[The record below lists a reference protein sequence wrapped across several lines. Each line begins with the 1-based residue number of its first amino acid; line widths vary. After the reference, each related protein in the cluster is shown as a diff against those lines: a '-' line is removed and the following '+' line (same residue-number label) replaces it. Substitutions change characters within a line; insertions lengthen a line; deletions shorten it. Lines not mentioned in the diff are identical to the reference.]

1 MERVSSNKEKPG
13 LMAQEA
19 EMQKQ
24 DVSDGADEQ
33 DGAGEKKDS
42 RAQTAGLGGE
52 EPAASGSGG
61 RSVEIGNFRVFS
73 DLRLPEYDMG
83 NCKAYAA
90 DNLRREEGGAFA
102 LVTDPTVPTR
112 QDLIRFLT
120 GVHIGG
126 QIDLL
131 DHEIA
136 HWPLLDRKTMVLF
149 YEKPAGGRVLV
160 PGEKQRKI
168 DEHDFAKVVIEP
180 LMHVLQAVADK
191 GLTHRN
197 IRADNLFFGD
207 PMAEKVVVGDCC
219 AAPAGFNQ
227 PLVYETISRM
237 TADPAGRGLG
247 SVLDDLYALGMTI
260 AALGIGHTPLEKL
273 REQDIIDVKLSKGSF
288 QAVVMNEKLPLALIE
303 PVRGLLCDDSD
314 ERWGFSELHAWI
326 DGRRAKPVQSNT
338 ERRAARSQNI
348 SGKDYY
354 TARSLAQGIA
364 KNWVNSLAPLRDGTV
379 EIWLRRGLADND
391 RAKHMSEAIRQLQ
404 WAGADKRAA
413 EDILIAKSII
423 ILDPSG
429 AIRFKGFSAM
439 VDGLGSMLSYDV
451 QHGRGPQRFADVVVR
466 DIPSFWFGRQGGY
479 SPEVQKLQ
487 QAYKNLRYYIQQQSA
502 GYGYER
508 CLYAIV
514 RNQHCLSPMIE
525 KDYVVDITQLLP
537 ALEKAAADLPDDSW
551 PVDRHIAAFI
561 ATRLEDDVE
570 AQLLAL
576 QNPSDEVEYSRAI
589 ISMLALVQWRHGP
602 DNLQNLSHW
611 VARLMEP
618 AVKVFH
624 SKARRERV
632 EHEIPKLA
640 KRGNLVELYNLIN
653 DEQERRKDQTEFI
666 TAVEEYSEAESEVF
680 DLESSGPA
688 RLELAEKVGQQAAA
702 FASTM
707 IALLT
712 VSALF
717 LMHIW

>member
-1 MERVSSNKEKPG
+1 
-13 LMAQEA
+13 MAQEA
-19 EMQKQ
+19 EKQKQ
-24 DVSDGADEQ
+24 DVSDGAD
-33 DGAGEKKDS
+33 DRDA
-42 RAQTAGLGGE
+42 ATAAPSADDADEGQGKEG
-52 EPAASGSGG
+52 PPPGGG
-61 RSVEIGNFRVFS
+61 RHVEIGNFRVFS
-73 DLRLPEYDMG
+73 DLPLPEFDMG
-83 NCKAYAA
+83 NCKAYTA
-90 DNLRREEGGAFA
+90 DNLRRDDGGAFA
-102 LVTDPTVPTR
+102 LVADPAIPTR
-112 QDLIRFLT
+112 YDMLRFLT
-120 GVHIGG
+120 GIHLGG

-131 DHEIA
+131 DYEIA
-136 HWPLLDRKTMVLF
+136 HWPLFDRKTMVLF
-149 YEKPAGGRVLV
+149 YAKPGGGRVVV

-168 DEHDFAKVVIEP
+168 DEHDFAKVVVEP
-180 LMHVLQAVADK
+180 LMSVMQAVADK
-191 GLTHRN
+191 SLTHRN
-197 IRADNLFFGD
+197 IRADNLFFAD
-207 PMAEKVVVGDCC
+207 PMGEKVVLGDCC
-219 AAPAGFNQ
+219 CAPAGFNQ
-227 PLVYETISRM
+227 PIVYETASRM
-237 TADPAGRGLG
+237 TAYPAGRGLG

-260 AALGIGHTPLEKL
+260 AALGVGHTPLEKL
-273 REQDIIDVKLSKGSF
+273 SEQDIIDLKLAKGSF
-288 QAVVMNEKLPLALIE
+288 QAVVAHEKLPLILIE
-303 PVRGLLCDDSD
+303 PVRGLLCDDPD
-314 ERWGFSELHAWI
+314 ERWGFAELNAWI

-354 TARSLAQGIA
+354 TARALAQGIS
-364 KNWVNSLAPLRDGTV
+364 KNWVNSLAPLRDGSV
-379 EIWLRRGLADND
+379 EIWLRRGLADNE
-391 RAKHMSEAIRQLQ
+391 RAKYMSEAIRQMQ

-413 EDILIAKSII
+413 EDVLISKSII
-423 ILDPSG
+423 ILDPTG
-429 AIRFKGFSAM
+429 AIRFKGFAAM

-466 DIPSFWFGRQGGY
+466 DVPSFWFGQQGGF
-479 SPEVQKLQ
+479 SPDVQKLQ
-487 QAYKNLRYYIQQQSA
+487 QVYKNLRYYVKQQSA

-508 CLYAIV
+508 CLYAMV

-525 KDYVVDITQLLP
+525 HDYIVDISQLLP
-537 ALEKAAADLPDDSW
+537 ALEKVAEHISDDSW

-561 ATRLEDDVE
+561 ASRLEDDVE
-570 AQLLAL
+570 AQLVAL

-602 DNLQNLSHW
+602 DNLHHLSHW

-632 EHEIPKLA
+632 EAEIPKLA

-666 TAVEEYSEAESEVF
+666 SAVEEYSEAESEVF

-712 VSALF
+712 VSAMF

>member
-1 MERVSSNKEKPG
+1 
-13 LMAQEA
+13 MAQEA

-33 DGAGEKKDS
+33 AAAADNKDTMPS
-42 RAQTAGLGGE
+42 PAGLGGE
-52 EPAASGSGG
+52 DPTALGSGG
-61 RSVEIGNFRVFS
+61 RSIEVGNFRVFS

-102 LVTDPTVPTR
+102 LVTDPAIPTR
-112 QDLIRFLT
+112 YDLMRFLT

-136 HWPLLDRKTMVLF
+136 PWPPFDQKTMMLF

-160 PGEKQRKI
+160 PGEKQKKI
-168 DEHDFAKVVIEP
+168 DEHDFSKIVIEP
-180 LMHVLQAVADK
+180 LLNVLQAVAEK

-197 IRADNLFFGD
+197 IRADNLFFEG

-219 AAPAGFNQ
+219 SAPGGFNQ

-288 QAVVMNEKLPLALIE
+288 QAIVMNEKLPLVLIE
-303 PVRGLLCDDSD
+303 PVRGLLCDDPE
-314 ERWGFSELHAWI
+314 ERWGFSELHAWL

-364 KNWVNSLAPLRDGTV
+364 KNWINALAPLKDGAV
-379 EIWLRRGLADND
+379 ETWLRRGLSDND
-391 RAKHMSEAIRQLQ
+391 RAKHMAEAARQLQ

-413 EDILIAKSII
+413 EDILVAKSII
-423 ILDPSG
+423 ILDPTG

-439 VDGLGSMLSYDV
+439 VDGLGTMLSYDV
-451 QHGRGPQRFADVVVR
+451 QHGRGPQRFADVVTR
-466 DIPSFWFGRQGGY
+466 DIPAFWFGRQVGY
-479 SPEVQKLQ
+479 NPEVQKLQ
-487 QAYKNLRYYIQQQSA
+487 QAYKNLRYYVQQQSA

-508 CLYAIV
+508 CLYAMV

-525 KDYVVDITQLLP
+525 KSYVVNIEQLLP
-537 ALEKAAADLPDDSW
+537 ALEKASESLPDDAW
-551 PVDRHIAAFI
+551 PIDRHIAAFI
-561 ATRLEDDVE
+561 ATRLDDDVE
-570 AQLLAL
+570 PQLLAL

-717 LMHIW
+717 LMHMW

>member
-1 MERVSSNKEKPG
+1 
-13 LMAQEA
+13 MAQEA

-33 DGAGEKKDS
+33 AAAADNRDTMPS
-42 RAQTAGLGGE
+42 AGLGGE
-52 EPAASGSGG
+52 DPTALGSGG
-61 RSVEIGNFRVFS
+61 RSIEIGNFRVFS

-102 LVTDPTVPTR
+102 LVTDPSIPTR
-112 QDLIRFLT
+112 YDLIRFLT

-136 HWPLLDRKTMVLF
+136 PWPPFDQKTMMLF

-160 PGEKQRKI
+160 PGEKQKKI
-168 DEHDFAKVVIEP
+168 DEHDFSKIVIEP
-180 LMHVLQAVADK
+180 LMNVLQAVAEK

-197 IRADNLFFGD
+197 IRADNLFFEG

-219 AAPAGFNQ
+219 SAPGGFNQ

-303 PVRGLLCDDSD
+303 PVRGLLCDDPE
-314 ERWGFSELHAWI
+314 ERWGFAELHAWL

-354 TARSLAQGIA
+354 TARSLAQGIS
-364 KNWVNSLAPLRDGTV
+364 KNWVNALAPLRDGTV
-379 EIWLRRGLADND
+379 ENWLRRGLSDND
-391 RAKHMSEAIRQLQ
+391 RAKHMAEATRQLQ
-404 WAGADKRAA
+404 WGGADKRAA
-413 EDILIAKSII
+413 EDILVAKSII
-423 ILDPSG
+423 ILDPTG

-439 VDGLGSMLSYDV
+439 VDGLGTMLSYDV
-451 QHGRGPQRFADVVVR
+451 QHGRGPQRFADVVMR
-466 DIPSFWFGRQGGY
+466 DIPAFWFGRQVGY
-479 SPEVQKLQ
+479 NAEVQKLQ
-487 QAYKNLRYYIQQQSA
+487 QAYKNLRYYVQQQSA

-508 CLYAIV
+508 CLYAMV

-525 KDYVVDITQLLP
+525 KSYVVNIGQLLP
-537 ALEKAAADLPDDSW
+537 ALEKASETLPDDAW
-551 PVDRHIAAFI
+551 PIDRHIAAFI
-561 ATRLEDDVE
+561 ATRLDDDVE
-570 AQLLAL
+570 PQLLAL
-576 QNPSDEVEYSRAI
+576 QNPADEVEYSRAI

-666 TAVEEYSEAESEVF
+666 SAVEQYSESESEVF

>member
-1 MERVSSNKEKPG
+1 
-13 LMAQEA
+13 MAQEA

-33 DGAGEKKDS
+33 AAAVEQQDS
-42 RAQTAGLGGE
+42 RAP
-52 EPAASGSGG
+52 EPAVRDGEPSARAGG
-61 RSVEIGNFRVFS
+61 RSVEVGNFRVFS

-83 NCKAYAA
+83 SCKAYAA

-112 QDLIRFLT
+112 HDLMRFLT

-131 DHEIA
+131 DYEIV
-136 HWPLLDRKTMVLF
+136 HWPLYERNTMVLF

-180 LMHVLQAVADK
+180 LMNVLQAVADK
-191 GLTHRN
+191 GMTHRN

-207 PMAEKVVVGDCC
+207 PMSEKVVVGDCC
-219 AAPAGFNQ
+219 SAPAGFNQ

-288 QAVVMNEKLPLALIE
+288 QAVVMNEKLPLVLIE
-303 PVRGLLCDDSD
+303 PVRGLCVMIRKNVGDLPSCMPGSTGVGQNRCNPIPNVVRHVRRIFQARIIIPRG
-314 ERWGFSELHAWI
+314 RW
-326 DGRRAKPVQSNT
+326 RR
-338 ERRAARSQNI
+338 
-348 SGKDYY
+348 DF
-354 TARSLAQGIA
+354 

-391 RAKHMSEAIRQLQ
+391 RAKHMAEAIRQLQ

-451 QHGRGPQRFADVVVR
+451 QHGRGPQRFPMSSCGIFRHSGLDAKSDTAR
-466 DIPSFWFGRQGGY
+466 KFRSF
-479 SPEVQKLQ
+479 S
-487 QAYKNLRYYIQQQSA
+487 
-502 GYGYER
+502 
-508 CLYAIV
+508 
-514 RNQHCLSPMIE
+514 
-525 KDYVVDITQLLP
+525 
-537 ALEKAAADLPDDSW
+537 
-551 PVDRHIAAFI
+551 RHIKTCDTISSSKVRVMAMNAAFMPLCVTSI
-561 ATRLEDDVE
+561 A
-570 AQLLAL
+570 
-576 QNPSDEVEYSRAI
+576 
-589 ISMLALVQWRHGP
+589 
-602 DNLQNLSHW
+602 
-611 VARLMEP
+611 
-618 AVKVFH
+618 
-624 SKARRERV
+624 
-632 EHEIPKLA
+632 
-640 KRGNLVELYNLIN
+640 
-653 DEQERRKDQTEFI
+653 
-666 TAVEEYSEAESEVF
+666 
-680 DLESSGPA
+680 
-688 RLELAEKVGQQAAA
+688 
-702 FASTM
+702 
-707 IALLT
+707 
-712 VSALF
+712 
-717 LMHIW
+717 